1 MIIPNIWENK
11 EMFQN
16 TNQCLLGVP
25 YLNNC
30 PSRMDHHVATWKAS
44 AKVVIKSEG
53 LAVARWRSLAV
64 CRWSQLRAAWVKSM
78 AQN

>member
-1 MIIPNIWENK
+1 
-11 EMFQN
+11 MFQN
-16 TNQCLLGVP
+16 TNQCLLGVITIFET
-25 YLNNC
+25 N

-44 AKVVIKSEG
+44 AKAVIKSEG
-53 LAVARWRSLAV
+53 LAVARWRSLAA